1 MILPVKG
8 TLLSFYDVLRI
19 KDTNY
24 PGGVLWNRKL
34 EDIQFETCQIKRLIS
49 IRERRNV
56 LVKNG
61 RNISHH
67 QNFME
72 IY

>member
-24 PGGVLWNRKL
+24 PEGVLWNRKL